1 VDRFHAHTARAAAEA
16 TFAPIPPRMSKIH
29 SHNPLIIIISI
40 IEGGGVETPFTYTTI
55 VIILHHRSH
64 FTVAA

>member
-40 IEGGGVETPFTYTTI
+40 IEGGGVETPFTYTTCG
-55 VIILHHRSH
+55 
-64 FTVAA
+64 